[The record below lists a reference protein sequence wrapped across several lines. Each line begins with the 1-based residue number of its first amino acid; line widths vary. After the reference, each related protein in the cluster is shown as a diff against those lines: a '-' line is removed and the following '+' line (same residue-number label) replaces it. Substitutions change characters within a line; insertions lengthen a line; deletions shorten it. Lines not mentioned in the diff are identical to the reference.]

1 MREDAGWEP
10 DLERW
15 ETDEDSEDSEVERD
29 KDEAES
35 AALSEAQVL
44 RLMV

>member
-1 MREDAGWEP
+1 MQDAGWEP

-29 KDEAES
+29 NVTRMRQR
-35 AALSEAQVL
+35 ALH
-44 RLMV
+44 